1 MKNVYDIRYEKNL
14 TYILSEKAY
23 ADAKPLPGKIYEKTA
38 IIIYLFYRDTVTE
51 YYRYIDNIRPDIDLY
66 IISSSQEVLESV
78 RRYLS
83 TCARTNVSY
92 ILKENRGRDVSALL
106 VAGRDIIKNY
116 QYICF
121 MHDKKERSKEK
132 KEDTDFWIEN
142 LWGNQLGSADYIN
155 RILELFE
162 NNSQMGLLAPP
173 EPVGKYFDSWYGF
186 GWGTSF
192 EATKKLA
199 DMLELKTDLRKD
211 RPPITL
217 GTMMWFRRQALQKL
231 IDFGWQ
237 YTDFEDGMLAS
248 GDYVS
253 YGIERIF
260 AYVAQDAG
268 YDSGT
273 VMTVAYAQK
282 LMPLVQY
289 TVNDIL
295 HAANP
300 FFPIS
305 SAADLEKFQKN
316 KESIIAF
323 AKRNQDV
330 YLYGAGTMGRFCA
343 SMLKME
349 HILPA
354 GYIVSRCG
362 RSGWVDTLPVTEVD
376 RMVDL
381 PGKAVIIT
389 LYDEEAQAEIENT
402 LKGKGCS
409 NYINLWKT

>member
-1 MKNVYDIRYEKNL
+1 
-14 TYILSEKAY
+14 
-23 ADAKPLPGKIYEKTA
+23 
-38 IIIYLFYRDTVTE
+38 
-51 YYRYIDNIRPDIDLY
+51 
-66 IISSSQEVLESV
+66 
-78 RRYLS
+78 
-83 TCARTNVSY
+83 
-92 ILKENRGRDVSALL
+92 
-106 VAGRDIIKNY
+106 
-116 QYICF
+116 
-121 MHDKKERSKEK
+121 
-132 KEDTDFWIEN
+132 
-142 LWGNQLGSADYIN
+142 
-155 RILELFE
+155 
-162 NNSQMGLLAPP
+162 MGLLAPP

-323 AKRNQDV
+323 AKRNQEV

-354 GYIVSRCG
+354 GYIVSKCR

-389 LYDEEAQAEIENT
+389 VYDEEAQAEIENT